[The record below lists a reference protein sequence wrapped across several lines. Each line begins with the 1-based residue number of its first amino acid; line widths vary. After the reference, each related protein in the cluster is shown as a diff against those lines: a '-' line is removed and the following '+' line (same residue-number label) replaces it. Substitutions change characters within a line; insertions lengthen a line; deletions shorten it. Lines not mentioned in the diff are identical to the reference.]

1 MKTEL
6 VLKNDIREI
15 PRLEEFVSQ
24 TGTQEGVPPEGI
36 DMLILALEEAVT
48 NVINY
53 AYGDGE
59 GEITLT
65 AERQGDALVF
75 EIKDRG
81 KAFDPTQVGEPD
93 VTLPAEE
100 RQLGGLGLF
109 LIRKIMD
116 GVHYRRIQDTN
127 ILTLTK
133 QIE

>member
-75 EIKDRG
+75 EIKDQG
-81 KAFDPTQVGEPD
+81 EAFDPTQVGEPD

-116 GVHYRRIQDTN
+116 EVHYRRIQDTN

>member
-15 PRLEEFVSQ
+15 PRLEEFVNQ

-81 KAFDPTQVGEPD
+81 EAFDPTQVGEPD

>member
-81 KAFDPTQVGEPD
+81 EAFDPTQVGVPD

>member
-75 EIKDRG
+75 EIKDQG
-81 KAFDPTQVGEPD
+81 EAFDPTQVGEPD

>member
-15 PRLEEFVSQ
+15 PSLEEFVSQ

-75 EIKDRG
+75 EIKDQG
-81 KAFDPTQVGEPD
+81 EAFDPTQVGEPD